1 MKQSR
6 IEREKVTI
14 ERMVRIYCRKKEK
27 NEQLCP
33 ECEVLIAYT
42 HQRLDRCPYGEEKT
56 ACKHCPVHCYKPAMR
71 EKVRQ
76 VMRYIGPRMIYLAPA
91 DFIRHLFGK

>member
-27 NEQLCP
+27 NESLCP
-33 ECEVLIAYT
+33 GCEELIAYT
-42 HQRLDRCPYGEEKT
+42 HQRLDRCPFGEEKT
-56 ACKHCPVHCYKPAMR
+56 ACKDCPVHCYKPVMR
-71 EKVRQ
+71 EKVRR
-76 VMRYIGPRMIYLAPA
+76 VMRYVGPRMIYLAPV
-91 DFIRHLFGK
+91 DFMRHLFGK